1 MIIECNTSHVGQLND
16 MLSYFH
22 TKITIADME
31 DNPFSIYL
39 GYELNH
45 ELTSFINF
53 NIMYEQAELNY
64 IYVKPE
70 YRGTKLG
77 TLLMEEMFKKCR
89 DKGVNS
95 ITLEVRSS
103 NDGALHL
110 YKSVGFEEISIR
122 KNYYNG
128 EDALLLKKVLK

>member
-1 MIIECNTSHVGQLND
+1 MIVECDTTYLEQLNE

-22 TKITIADME
+22 TSITKADME
-31 DNPFSIYL
+31 DNPFSVYL
-39 GYELNH
+39 GYESNR

-77 TLLMEEMFKKCR
+77 TLLMEAMFEKCHA
-89 DKGVNS
+89 KGVKS

-103 NDGALHL
+103 NKGALGL

-122 KNYYNG
+122 KNYYQD
-128 EDALLLKKVLK
+128 EDALLLKKVL